1 MFHTAKLLV
10 SKLGFITQTLPD
22 IKPAYKGNKKNI
34 DTQANGGFFLH
45 SLYFLYKICFI
56 QLFLLPL
63 RRKISAHMKKNIL
76 ASLAALA
83 LLCSST
89 IVDAK
94 PTNVIYLIG
103 DGMGFGAV
111 SSLLLTSDELTGFEM
126 APVIGLNETGS
137 ANNYVTDSPA
147 GGTALATGTRT
158 CNGFL
163 GVGPDSVQL
172 ESILKKAQKMGKKTG
187 IVVNTTLTEAT
198 PGAFYAGVT
207 SRKESYK
214 IAQQFT
220 ESGVDIAIGAGLTA
234 FINRPD
240 SIDMTAVLI
249 NKGYDVYLDWKQ
261 VINTQSEKFVGIL
274 QMSDVHRRNKPSSTK
289 AGAADG
295 AEVCLA
301 AQLAASADDSDTTRF
316 SEPDLYLEK
325 ASIKAIEQLSKN
337 APKGFFLMIESAIID
352 GYGHNNDAE
361 GMVAEM
367 QEFNRT
373 LLALID
379 YVNKHP
385 NTLLVVT
392 ADHETGGT
400 AVSYKTHPVN
410 QPQGMQLS
418 FSTKGHSGTVVP
430 IFAYGKGAEKFAG
443 IFKNKEIPGIIESIM
458 K

>member
-1 MFHTAKLLV
+1 
-10 SKLGFITQTLPD
+10 
-22 IKPAYKGNKKNI
+22 
-34 DTQANGGFFLH
+34 
-45 SLYFLYKICFI
+45 
-56 QLFLLPL
+56 
-63 RRKISAHMKKNIL
+63 MKKIIL
-76 ASLAALA
+76 ATAVVVT
-83 LLCSST
+83 LLYSNT
-89 IVDAK
+89 ANAK

-111 SSLLLTSDELTGFEM
+111 SSLLLTCDEQTGFEM
-126 APVIGLNETGS
+126 APVIGLNETCS

-207 SRKESYK
+207 SRKESYT
-214 IAQQFT
+214 IAKQFT
-220 ESGVDIAIGAGLTA
+220 ESGIDVAIGAGLTA

-240 SIDMTAVLI
+240 SVDLTEVLI
-249 NKGYDVYLDWKQ
+249 NKGYNVYLDWRS
-261 VINTQSEKFVGIL
+261 VINTKSEKFVGIL
-274 QMSDVHRRNKPSSTK
+274 QMSDVHRRNKPSNKT

-301 AQLAASADDSDTTRF
+301 AQLAATSSENDTTRF

-325 ASIKAIEQLSKN
+325 ASIKAIEQLSQN
-337 APKGFFLMIESAIID
+337 APKGFFLIIESAIID

-361 GMVAEM
+361 GMIAEM

-373 LLALID
+373 LKALIA

-385 NTLLVVT
+385 NTLLIVT

-400 AVSYKTHPVN
+400 AVSYKSHPVN
-410 QPQGMQLS
+410 QPEGMLLS

-430 IFAYGKGAEKFAG
+430 IFAYGKGSKKFAG
-443 IFKNKEIPGIIESIM
+443 IFKNKEIPEIIESIM

>member
-1 MFHTAKLLV
+1 MKTVNITLVAFVAFVLLV
-10 SKLGFITQTLPD
+10 GCAEQ
-22 IKPAYKGNKKNI
+22 KPK
-34 DTQANGGFFLH
+34 
-45 SLYFLYKICFI
+45 
-56 QLFLLPL
+56 
-63 RRKISAHMKKNIL
+63 
-76 ASLAALA
+76 
-83 LLCSST
+83 
-89 IVDAK
+89 
-94 PTNVIYLIG
+94 NVIYLIG

-111 SSLLLTSDELTGFEM
+111 SSLLLSENGETGFEM
-126 APVIGLNETGS
+126 APVIGLNETCS

-214 IAQQFT
+214 IAEQFT
-220 ESGVDIAIGAGLTA
+220 ESGVDVAIGAGLSA

-240 SIDMTAVLI
+240 SVDMTAVLI
-249 NKGYDVYLDWKQ
+249 EKGYDVYLDWKS
-261 VINTQSEKFVGIL
+261 VLDTESEKFVGIL
-274 QMSDVHRRNKPSSTK
+274 DMGDVHRRNKSRNTTAS
-289 AGAADG
+289 AAEG

-301 AQLAASADDSDTTRF
+301 AKLAASEGKVDTTRF
-316 SEPDLYLEK
+316 SEPTEYLHKACNKALSVLEK
-325 ASIKAIEQLSKN
+325 D
-337 APKGFFLMIESAIID
+337 APNGFFLMIESAIID
-352 GYGHNNDAE
+352 GYGHNNDSE
-361 GMVAEM
+361 GMIEEM
-367 QEFNRT
+367 KEFDQT
-373 LLALID
+373 LKTLIA

-400 AVSYKTHPVN
+400 GVTYKSHAIN
-410 QPQGMQLS
+410 QPEGLHLN
-418 FSTKGHSGTVVP
+418 FSTKGHTGTVVP
-430 IFAYGKGAEKFAG
+430 IFAYGAGAAKFSG
-443 IFKNKEIPGIIESIM
+443 IFQNRELPEMIEELI